1 MNKYIEF
8 TGEETEIEFLEKCIE
23 QWEIAQDEDFFKK
36 MMMLGSMFREVRHR
50 IEELKEETE

>member
-1 MNKYIEF
+1 MSEYIEF

-23 QWEIAQDEDFFKK
+23 QWEIAQEGDFFKN

-50 IEELKEETE
+50 IEELKEVAE